1 MKTSLIPAI
10 LAPLGFSSCRENH
23 VATNPPGE
31 HKETTINKEAPRTAE
46 KTRKLRQKPVPMA
59 TSPRRK
65 KRQIAN
71 KCLQPL
77 LDGGS
82 KADRVH
88 IGGRRFY
95 RRLTGFQIT
104 PGFRRKSC
112 QDLHPDHRSNV
123 TTQDPPQKRMQS
135 LKTVAEV
142 SRLPAFQSKFFTAK
156 VTKPS
161 SSLGCF
167 QRDSTQ
173 QRIKRLVD
181 EKISPAHLLFANKAH
196 SRELLEI
203 FAGGRAGHA
212 ELPLNEFDFCVGIS
226 E

>member
-1 MKTSLIPAI
+1 MKTSLIPSI

-31 HKETTINKEAPRTAE
+31 HKETTIINEAPRTAE

-82 KADRVH
+82 KAGRVH

-104 PGFRRKSC
+104 LGFRRKSC

-123 TTQDPPQKRMQS
+123 TIQES
-135 LKTVAEV
+135 
-142 SRLPAFQSKFFTAK
+142 LPAHC
-156 VTKPS
+156 
-161 SSLGCF
+161 SLLT
-167 QRDSTQ
+167 S
-173 QRIKRLVD
+173 
-181 EKISPAHLLFANKAH
+181 H
-196 SRELLEI
+196 SRRRATPWDQSPRTSQALT
-203 FAGGRAGHA
+203 GRDNACAAPSGLAAMGPHSQGVA
-212 ELPLNEFDFCVGIS
+212 LGWHVPRRWRSSPTAVLSSALRLSDHTGIVAILS
-226 E
+226 S